1 MRRADVRYQDCST
14 LLSLDFYGD
23 ALMATL
29 ERLNKGVFDCLLK
42 IKRLMYSPLTYAPT
56 DPATESSGVK
66 LPKLAVL
73 RFLGDIVNWRTFWEQ
88 CCISI
93 HDRSN

>member
-1 MRRADVRYQDCST
+1 MQSADSRYQDCST
-14 LLSLDFYGD
+14 LLSLNFYGD
-23 ALMATL
+23 ALMVIL
-29 ERLNKGVFDCLLK
+29 ERLNKGVL
-42 IKRLMYSPLTYAPT
+42 INRLMYSPLNYAPT

-73 RFLGDIVNWRTFWEQ
+73 KFLGDIVNWRTLLEQ
-88 CCISI
+88 FCISI